1 MRRTDAFSMEAFGS
15 EPSEPPSL
23 EPPAQRRRLVLEPA
37 QEPAAGPATTTP
49 TAAGLGLLALMAGG
63 NAQNA
68 ATGAE
73 PAAAGETGGRG
84 GPAPAAQ
91 ARPLVPQV
99 MPMGVQQRHPAELS
113 MWSVPPDS
121 HGSHS
126 SGSQLGPQLSAAQ
139 QLLGPHGGRAGMPG
153 GNGMGVPFARC
164 ARCSIPPYLRLN
176 KHSAL

>member
-1 MRRTDAFSMEAFGS
+1 MEAFGS

-84 GPAPAAQ
+84 GPASQ

-126 SGSQLGPQLSAAQ
+126 TGSQLGPQLSAAQ

-164 ARCSIPPYLRLN
+164 AAAPSRPTFG
-176 KHSAL
+176 